1 VTYVNATPPH
11 QYTITLITGDVLY
24 VTRPGIGHWSI
35 AVKEAPRPY
44 RAVAF
49 ETFSDSQSDTYAVPA
64 DVVSLIPKMLDPYLF
79 DLDYLTSN
87 GLNDESMSVIGA
99 FAQYTPGAPLS
110 SLWDNN
116 TVQYSNLGIVNS
128 QALSIVKD
136 KAATFG
142 SYLLSQPPSLP
153 YGVEKLWLDKVAT
166 ASLDQSVPMIGGD
179 IARNVLGYNGSGIN
193 IAILDTGID
202 KTHPDFFYP
211 NGTSKVIVYADET
224 CKVVPMVNCYHNP
237 YDYFGHGTHVA
248 SIAAGTGA
256 ASNGRYTGVAPG
268 ARLMSVKVLNDQGFG
283 FYSWIL
289 YGLLQTVQG
298 FFNSTRPDVI
308 SMSLGGLPSDGSD
321 PLSQLINLV
330 VNTYNIPIAIAAGND
345 GCNFCVSSPAA
356 ADSAIAV
363 AATTKTANNGSISI
377 ASFSSRGPREG
388 DYNIKPDIAAPG
400 VGVVAACSSTAT
412 VIACP
417 SGSRY
422 VKLSGTSMAT
432 PHVSGSIAVLLQ
444 QAKQRGITLSPSEI
458 KDLLQSSSNVLVPS
472 LPSQPDIDIYQQ
484 GAGLVSIDKALT
496 ANVTFDPAEISFG
509 LVAVTTT
516 SLQSTFNVTN
526 RGPTTII
533 LNLSWDM
540 HDVRTSQSPVY
551 TNSSYANLVSLDQT
565 RLTIPPGASMTATFT
580 INAPDAPTRKL
591 WSVFSGRIFASI
603 GNTVVAHA
611 IFGFTK
617 EGPRQTAQ
625 VTGIN
630 PNGTS
635 GTGTVSYYDAL
646 DPLGLVGFFVP
657 FDSTGH
663 VSLGLPLGTYNF
675 IMDLVLNPFPP
686 FPSGY
691 LSFYRIVAL
700 EVRVTDSPASV
711 TLDASKAGP
720 VTLNLQADPSAILG
734 LQQDDWLVYNR
745 PDGTEF
751 QFGETFLGST
761 WYVYAVNNASAK
773 IGTLIIYDR
782 WLVSRSPE
790 ATSPVVYDLTMT
802 NHIQEPT
809 IHTVSDLSTLARTVA
824 SFHADIPRP
833 KGVGRW
839 AISTA
844 FNQFLAVAGVGPV
857 AAPFQRIEYQTP
869 NEAIFNEL
877 FVPDEGA
884 SLFALQSGFKTPYF
898 GDFNYGRVYAPG
910 ETFYEDFAAQPVHP
924 KLTLAVRQ
932 GNTLTLGGFEITDSF
947 GHIGMFVNS
956 RALRFTIRVYVNGVL
971 NATGYQLWL
980 SPISV
985 TLPSTPATVEVQMTL
1000 QPDLSWSR
1008 LATSVTSDIVFK
1020 TSSNLQ
1026 GPISLPTY
1034 NYNVNGLN
1042 ISNAVPLDVRPT
1054 KLLINVSTLA
1064 PTGAIINQANASA
1077 RISLDDGAD
1086 WISASLVKLGSRG
1099 MAVSADI
1106 PTIGPGPILVSL
1118 RIDAIARP
1126 DIIYSQTIIRAVQIV
1141 QIVH

>member
-1 VTYVNATPPH
+1 M
-11 QYTITLITGDVLY
+11 ITGDILY
-24 VTRPGIGHWSI
+24 VTRSDAGHWAV
-35 AVKEAPRPY
+35 AVKEALRQY
-44 RAVAF
+44 GAVAF

-64 DVVSLIPKMLDPYLF
+64 DVVSLIPNTLDPYLF
-79 DLDYLTSN
+79 DLNYLTTN

-110 SLWDNN
+110 TLWDNN

-128 QALSIVKD
+128 QALSIPKD

-153 YGVEKLWLDKVAT
+153 YGVEKIWLDKVAT

-330 VNTYNIPIAIAAGND
+330 VTTYNIPIAIAAGND

-363 AATTKTANNGSISI
+363 AATTKTASNGSISI
-377 ASFSSRGPREG
+377 ASFSSRGPRQ
-388 DYNIKPDIAAPG
+388 DTYSIKPDISAPG

-417 SGSRY
+417 TGSRY
-422 VKLSGTSMAT
+422 VRLSGTSMAT
-432 PHVSGSIAVLLQ
+432 PHVSGSIALLLQ
-444 QAKQRGITLSPSEI
+444 QAKQQGTTLTPSEI
-458 KDLLQSSSNVLVPS
+458 KDMLQSSSNVLVPS

-484 GAGLVSIDKALT
+484 GAGLVRIDKALT

-509 LVAVTTT
+509 LVPVDTA
-516 SLQSTFNVTN
+516 SLQATFNVTN
-526 RGPTTII
+526 HGPTTVN

-540 HDVRTSQSPVY
+540 RDVRTIQSPISA
-551 TNSSYANLVSLDQT
+551 NSSYANLVSLDQT
-565 RLTIPPGASMTATFT
+565 RLTIPAGAAMTVTFT

-603 GNTVVAHA
+603 GNRVAAHA

-630 PNGTS
+630 HDGTR
-635 GTGTVSYYDAL
+635 GTGMVSYYDAL
-646 DPLGLVGFFVP
+646 DPLGLVSFLMP

-663 VSLGLPLGTYNF
+663 LSLRLPLGTYNF
-675 IMDLVLNPFPP
+675 IMDLVLNPFPS

-691 LSFYRIVAL
+691 LSFYRIVSL
-700 EVRVTDSPASV
+700 EVPVTDSPASV

-720 VTLNLQADPSAILG
+720 VTLNLQADPSATLG

-745 PDGTEF
+745 PDGTDI
-751 QFGETFLGST
+751 QFGFTSLGAT
-761 WYVYAVNNASAK
+761 WYVYAVNTVTAK

-802 NHIQEPT
+802 SYIQQPT
-809 IHTVSDLSTLARTVA
+809 THTISDLSTLARTFA
-824 SFHADIPRP
+824 SFHADVPRA

-839 AISTA
+839 AFSTA
-844 FNQFLAVAGVGPV
+844 FNQFVSFGGVGPV
-857 AAPFQRIEYQTP
+857 VAPFQRIEYQTP
-869 NEAIFNEL
+869 NEAIFNEF
-877 FVPDEGA
+877 FVPDEGP
-884 SLFALQSGFKTPYF
+884 SLLVLQSGFKTPYF
-898 GDFNYGRVYAPG
+898 GDFNYGRVYSPG

-932 GNTLTLGGFEITDSF
+932 GNTLTLGGFEISDPF
-947 GHIGMFVNS
+947 GHVGLFVNY

-971 NATGYQLWL
+971 NATGTQLWL

-1008 LATSVTSDIVFK
+1008 LATSVTSYFVFK
-1020 TSSNLQ
+1020 TRSNLQ
-1026 GPISLPTY
+1026 GPISIPTY
-1034 NYNVNGLN
+1034 NYNVSGLN
-1042 ISNAVPLDVRPT
+1042 ISNIVPVKGSQT
-1054 KLLINVSTLA
+1054 NLLIDVSTLA
-1064 PTGAIINQANASA
+1064 PTGAIINPANTTAQ
-1077 RISLDDGAD
+1077 ISIDDGAD
-1086 WISASLVKLGSRG
+1086 WINASLVKLGSRG
-1099 MAVSADI
+1099 MTVSADI
-1106 PTIGPGPILVSL
+1106 PTIGPGPFLVSL
-1118 RIDAIARP
+1118 RIDVIARP
-1126 DIIYSQTIIRAVQIV
+1126 DIVYSQTIIRAVQIA
-1141 QIVH
+1141 H